1 MIKRF
6 GPHLL
11 ALFFAAVIWLIASED
26 RREEIL
32 ERNLTV
38 PVAVLGVPANM
49 VLSGT
54 ADETVNIRVRGPAS
68 QIRGLM
74 PENVGATI
82 DLSGAR
88 PGTLNVPIPTS
99 AISTPRKVEVI
110 SVLPPSL
117 RVQLEPLQ
125 RKYVA
130 IRPYLVGSPAEG
142 YLVENIEPRPD
153 NALILGP
160 ASLVEDVSEIPTERV
175 ILTNRASTFRE
186 TVGVLSDYPL
196 VRVVQPAT
204 VDVIVTIAPADP
216 PIPVLPGGLPQSP
229 EGTRIP

>member
-1 MIKRF
+1 MIRRF
-6 GPHLL
+6 GPQLIALL
-11 ALFFAAVIWLIASED
+11 VAVVIWVAASES

-49 VLSGT
+49 VLSGD

-68 QIRGLM
+68 QIRSLL
-74 PENVGATI
+74 PDTLGATI

-88 PGTLNVPIPTS
+88 PGTLNVPIPPT
-99 AISTPRKVEVI
+99 AIDTPRNVEVI
-110 SVLPPSL
+110 SVQPPTL
-117 RVQLEPLQ
+117 RVQLELLQ
-125 RKYVA
+125 RKYVP

-142 YLVENIEPRPD
+142 FTVENIEPRPD
-153 NALILGP
+153 NALIIGP

-175 ILTNRASTFRE
+175 ILTGRSGTFRE
-186 TVGVLSDYPL
+186 TVGVLSDFPM

-204 VDVIVTIAPADP
+204 TDVIVTIASVNPPAAEA
-216 PIPVLPGGLPQSP
+216 P
-229 EGTRIP
+229 EDDAAP

>member
-11 ALFFAAVIWLIASED
+11 ALLVAVVIWLIASED
-26 RREEIL
+26 RREEVL

-38 PVAVLGVPANM
+38 SVAVLGVPANM

-54 ADETVNIRVRGPAS
+54 AVDETVNIRVRGPAS
-68 QIRGLM
+68 QIRSLM
-74 PENVGATI
+74 PENLGATI

-88 PGTLNVPIPTS
+88 PGTLNVPISPG
-99 AISTPRKVEVI
+99 AINTPRNVEVI
-110 SVLPPSL
+110 SVQPPNL

-130 IRPYLVGSPAEG
+130 IRPYLVGSPADG
-142 YLVENIEPRPD
+142 YVVENIEPRPD

-160 ASLVEDVSEIPTERV
+160 ASLVEAVSEIPTERV
-175 ILTNRASTFRE
+175 ILTGRASNFRE

-204 VDVIVTIAPADP
+204 ADVIVTIAPASP
-216 PIPVLPGGLPQSP
+216 PEPEAP
-229 EGTRIP
+229 EGTEPP